1 MKVLV
6 FSQDRFYSVLWSSS
20 SVVDVL
26 VFYSDEFQQS
36 KRFELKVPQTQFFLR
51 VLDIPVV
58 TQRRVPTVQTFTLQ
72 VQFLEV
78 VDMPAVVQRQVPA
91 VAVC

>member
-1 MKVLV
+1 MVLV
-6 FSQDRFYSVLWSSS
+6 FSQDRFYSVLWSRS
-20 SVVDVL
+20 SVVDVP
-26 VFYSDEFQQS
+26 VFYNDEFQQS
-36 KRFELKVPQTQFFLR
+36 KRFELKVPQTQFFFR

-58 TQRRVPTVQTFTLQ
+58 TQRQVPTVQTFTLQ

-78 VDMPAVVQRQVPA
+78 VDIPAVVQRQVPA